1 VAWNVFAETKP
12 RRKETDSTPRIVCRI
27 EAERD
32 FSERHEVVPLAFMGI
47 YTAKNSEAGDR
58 IGNDRKVLTVGT
70 DERDCFLNGRH
81 PHIVEDDVRA
91 WVAKQRC

>member
-1 VAWNVFAETKP
+1 VGVLPVKAFAVPGIDAQFTVAM
-12 RRKETDSTPRIVCRI
+12 
-27 EAERD
+27 RD
-32 FSERHEVVPLAFMGI
+32 FSERHEVVPLAFIGI
-47 YTAKNSEAGDR
+47 YTTKNSEAGDR

-81 PHIVEDDVRA
+81 PHIVENDVRA